1 MTPELHAEVA
11 ALLKAG
17 APDRA
22 AEALRR
28 AQNGCDHEYG
38 PWSGVGASRR
48 TCKHCGHVERD

>member
-17 APDRA
+17 APGRA

-28 AQNGCDHEYG
+28 AQNTCDHEYD
-38 PWSGVGASRR
+38 PWFGAGASRR
-48 TCKHCGHVERD
+48 TCKRCGHVERD

>member
-11 ALLKAG
+11 AFLKAG

-28 AQNGCDHEYG
+28 AQNTRGHEYG

-48 TCKHCGHVERD
+48 TCKHRGHVERD